1 MNRRRSFL
9 SRFGIAAAALT
20 VGSARALAQPGSA
33 TPSPKPEERWQPA
46 RDARDDWFDR
56 IPGQH
61 RLFFDTLTDGGL
73 REARGFANN
82 YFDGNKSGYGL
93 EASDLAVVICL
104 RHSATP
110 FAFTDAFWAKYGPVM
125 AESLKLAD
133 TKMVANPHRPQ
144 LEALIKRGVHY
155 AVCDMASHR
164 YAGLIARKLDG
175 GDAEGIYKEM
185 TANVIGNAHFVAAGI
200 IAVNRAQERGYSIA
214 HSG

>member
-1 MNRRRSFL
+1 MNPRRSFL
-9 SRFGIAAAALT
+9 SRFGIAAAAL
-20 VGSARALAQPGSA
+20 GLASADALGQTGSA
-33 TPSPKPEERWQPA
+33 TASAERPTAWQPA
-46 RDARDDWFDR
+46 RDAKDDWLEQ
-56 IPGQH
+56 IPGKH

-82 YFDGNKSGYGL
+82 YFDASKSGYGL
-93 EASDLAVVICL
+93 DASDLAVVLCL

-110 FAFTDAFWAKYGPVM
+110 FAFTDPFWAKYGPVM

-133 TKMVANPHRPQ
+133 PRITVNPHRAQ
-144 LEALIKRGVHY
+144 LEALIKLGVHY

-164 YAGLIARKLDG
+164 NAGIIARKVDG
-175 GDAEGIYKEM
+175 NADAIYKEM

-214 HSG
+214 FTG